1 MIDCQ
6 YVLPCPHAA
15 AGNQACTTAGCVG
28 VDYTVVKDVLLNSVT
43 DADIKRKI
51 LNDAT
56 LASKT
61 VQEIVTMVEAKEVAQ
76 DAVAT
81 G

>member
-1 MIDCQ
+1 M
-6 YVLPCPHAA
+6 
-15 AGNQACTTAGCVG
+15 G
-28 VDYTVVKDVLLNSVT
+28 VDYTVVKDVILNSVT